1 MRRLTLFTEIREAVA
16 LALEAI
22 RRQKL
27 RSSLTVLGIVIGV
40 STVIVISSVIMGLNR
55 NVMLVIEDIGSN
67 IIFVYRFNWATLG
80 RITSEMLTRPE
91 LSYEDGMA
99 VAELPHVVAV
109 SPGLRIFNPAFGE
122 GSYVVRS
129 RTEKAKNVILE
140 GNSPVAEEVFK
151 VPMAEG
157 RWFSEIDEQHRRMVV
172 VLGHDTA
179 ETLFPNESVRV
190 GREVWIEGQVFTV
203 VGVWARQ
210 RQAFGAGKNP
220 EDNIVE
226 MPLSAFLKL
235 HPEHKDF
242 LLSVKVDSP
251 ENIPLVVDS
260 IRDLLRRRRHV
271 PPDKD
276 DNFAIFTQD
285 AFTDLWK
292 QFTGGFFILMFAVSS
307 VGLMVGGVGVMNIM
321 LVSVTER
328 TREIGVRKAIGARR
342 RDILWQFVL
351 EAMTLT
357 GVGGV
362 LGILVGAAL
371 AFVVKS
377 LPIGLPATLS
387 PVWVGVGFGVSV
399 SIGLIFGIYPAWR
412 AAQLD
417 PVAALRY
424 E

>member
-1 MRRLTLFTEIREAVA
+1 MRRLTLFIEVREAVG

-27 RSSLTVLGIVIGV
+27 RSALTVLGIVIGV
-40 STVIVISSVIMGLNR
+40 STVILISSVILGLNR

-67 IIFVYRFNWATLG
+67 LIFAYRFNWATLG
-80 RITSEMLTRPE
+80 RPPSEWFTRPE
-91 LSYEDGMA
+91 LSFEDGQA

-109 SPGLRIFNPAFGE
+109 SPGLRLFNPQFGE

-129 RTEKAKNVILE
+129 RTEKAKNVILQ
-140 GNSPVAEEVFK
+140 GSPPIAEQVFN

-157 RWFSEIDEQHRRMVV
+157 RWFNEVDEQHRRMVV

-179 ETLFPNESVRV
+179 EALFPNASLRV
-190 GREVWIEGQVFTV
+190 GREVWVEGQVFNV
-203 VGVWARQ
+203 VGVWERQ
-210 RQAFGAGKNP
+210 RQAFGAGRNP
-220 EDNIVE
+220 EDNIVM
-226 MPLSAFLKL
+226 MPLAAFRKL
-235 HPEHKDF
+235 HPEYKDY
-242 LLSVKVDSP
+242 LLTVKVDSP
-251 ENIPLVVDS
+251 DNIPLVIDS
-260 IRDLLRRRRHV
+260 MRDLLRRRRHL
-271 PPDKD
+271 PPDKE

-292 QFTGGFFILMFAVSS
+292 QVTGGFFILMFAVSS

-371 AFVVKS
+371 SFVVKS